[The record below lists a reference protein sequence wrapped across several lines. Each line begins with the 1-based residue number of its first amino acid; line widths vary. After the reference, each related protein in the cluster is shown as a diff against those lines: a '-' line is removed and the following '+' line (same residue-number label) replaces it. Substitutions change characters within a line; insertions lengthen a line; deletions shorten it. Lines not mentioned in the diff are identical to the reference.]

1 MNGKNRQFGRKQ
13 ERRSSTDLVKVTPG
27 WPKGIQGR
35 NISNSYI
42 TGIFDH
48 NDPLGRKWP
57 LAERQTPGNF
67 IQTCNK
73 QDLHWQCNCWKKYF
87 NRLQNLAC
95 FVSPPFQTAVFFFH
109 GTVEVG
115 RHLWR
120 SCGPAHCSEVGHP
133 EQAGW
138 PVIRFWV
145 SPRIL
150 HNLCSNLLLW
160 KKHFLHFSG
169 ISCISVYPLPCH
181 WAHCCHESGS
191 LFFTLP
197 IKYLYTLV
205 WSPHTFSSAAWTAPA
220 LSVSPSMTW
229 KSKSTT
235 MNSASAWLMCC
246 HRGAKHTQIRLS
258 KQRYD

>member
-48 NDPLGRKWP
+48 NDPLGSKWP

-73 QDLHWQCNCWKKYF
+73 QDLHWQCHCWKKYF

-109 GTVEVG
+109 GMVEVG

-150 HNLCSNLLLW
+150 HNLCSNLLLRFDHSG
-160 KKHFLHFSG
+160 KSISYISMEFLASQRTHCLVTEHTAAMSLAPSSSLLPSSICTHWYG
-169 ISCISVYPLPCH
+169 PLTPSPLL
-181 WAHCCHESGS
+181 HEQPQLSQS
-191 LFFTLP
+191 LPVWPERANPPLWTVLLP
-197 IKYLYTLV
+197 GWCAVIEGLNIHK
-205 WSPHTFSSAAWTAPA
+205 
-220 LSVSPSMTW
+220 
-229 KSKSTT
+229 
-235 MNSASAWLMCC
+235 
-246 HRGAKHTQIRLS
+246 
-258 KQRYD
+258 